1 MEAHHHVH
9 FNLQSEHYPHAFQS
23 ITLEVDEVMNVTE
36 RFQTYISALAN
47 KLNSGKSFKPSS
59 ALQADLNV
67 IKTPKK
73 KKANQIHM
81 RKKSHFGCITRQTIC
96 THDP

>member
-1 MEAHHHVH
+1 MEPHHHVH

-23 ITLEVDEVMNVTE
+23 ITLEVDEVMNGTE
-36 RFQTYISALAN
+36 RFQTYMSALAN

-59 ALQADLNV
+59 AFQEDLTV

-73 KKANQIHM
+73 EG
-81 RKKSHFGCITRQTIC
+81 KSNSHSEKEPFWMYYTPTNRYS
-96 THDP
+96 